1 MFPQSAPP
9 QQPQAQAQPEPG
21 SSAAGSSEPA
31 GRGGGMDGGQGAS
44 RPGGGGGGVGR
55 PPVSTQEVQ
64 HVQNLIE
71 RCMQQYLPQVRACM
85 HAWRGVGWGG
95 AWARVWHYQPQ
106 GWACMARAGAGK
118 EACMHGENLSPPFS
132 SSFPSPTCRHRG
144 PEPSSCASLSPTS
157 PLSFSPPL
165 RRRW

>member
-71 RCMQQYLPQVRACM
+71 RCMQQYLPQVRG
-85 HAWRGVGWGG
+85 H
-95 AWARVWHYQPQ
+95 
-106 GWACMARAGAGK
+106 ACMAKTRVLTPPLFLLLSLLPKLQAQEFRAAQLRLITSHLLI
-118 EACMHGENLSPPFS
+118 ALSPFSLFTTPSS
-132 SSFPSPTCRHRG
+132 SSF
-144 PEPSSCASLSPTS
+144 
-157 PLSFSPPL
+157 L
-165 RRRW
+165 RRRR